1 MIRIRLIDVFLLCGV
16 LFSVV
21 VRAQE
26 EIITFN
32 ILHEPISSAPAL
44 TEFTVQAVITP
55 ADKVAYASLNYR
67 LEGEKAYTVIFMERV
82 GKDTFRA
89 TIPAEKVIPPAIE
102 YFIFVMD
109 VKGVPHVLFR
119 DPRSPQKVELGE
131 EVTPV
136 SAPVKGLEEEFALF
150 AAEDVVFG
158 AAKHLQKIT
167 EAPAAV
173 SVLTDEDI
181 ERLGILSLP
190 ELLKNIAGVE
200 MAMVNPTF
208 TYVGI
213 RGFSTRGNLMLI
225 LVDGREVNIEFLG
238 MPLWNGL
245 PVTIHDVKKIEII
258 KGPGSALYG
267 ANAFSG
273 VVNIITKN
281 PKEASGAYQDFRLG
295 NYQTTYIFS
304 NVGKTGDQFGAR
316 ISGEYG
322 RVNQWTKK
330 DEPSLDGIQVN
341 ARMYYDFDS
350 DTQFLF
356 DSGYV
361 IGRNLM
367 FTVLGP
373 WDARGSFQY
382 LKANF
387 NHGELRT
394 QVYWTGNPLDQI
406 LVDAPG
412 IPPIPEIQ
420 ALIPPIKGR
429 FDQYDAYAQYSIVS
443 GTLNRLT
450 IGSSF
455 RVNTYKL
462 NVLPR
467 GEESETRIG
476 LFLQNELR
484 PIENLI
490 FTVGYRYDLNSET
503 PEAHSPRASI
513 TYTPIEN
520 NTVRVS
526 AGRAFRKPSF
536 FEYGLELK
544 DLKRALGIS
553 FANPG
558 LTNEI
563 MNSYEFGYMG
573 MYLNRIKTSLSIFYN
588 QLRRF
593 IDYDPV
599 DLKFKNVA
607 TNADMYGGEVEL
619 KLGVTKEIEIFTN
632 YSYLR
637 GIDRAKERPS
647 VSVPPDE
654 SNPNYKYG
662 FGITWSRLMNFYGS
676 LAIYL
681 VDGFKKEMTDPNATT
696 IILAPVSTIFTV
708 PGYTLL
714 NAKIGYKIK
723 DTFEVGIFGFNLL
736 DQRYREFPGVI
747 WYKDTDGDGL
757 KDFWE
762 AYGGE
767 EVALKIIGF
776 VGAKF

>member
-1 MIRIRLIDVFLLCGV
+1 MKRKFIALNFFAFIIYLTHVYG
-16 LFSVV
+16 
-21 VRAQE
+21 QE

-32 ILHEPISSAPAL
+32 ILHEPVSSSPAL
-44 TEFTVQAVITP
+44 SEITIQAIITP
-55 ADKVAYASLNYR
+55 SDKVAYASLNYR
-67 LEGEKAYTVIFMERV
+67 LEGESAYTVIFMERI
-82 GKDTFRA
+82 GKEVFKA
-89 TIPAEKVIPPAIE
+89 TIPAEKAIPPAIE

-119 DPRSPQKVELGE
+119 DQKNPQKITLGE
-131 EVTPV
+131 EI
-136 SAPVKGLEEEFALF
+136 APVTAPVRGLEEEFALF
-150 AAEDVVFG
+150 AAEDVVYG
-158 AAKHLQKIT
+158 AAKHVQKIT
-167 EAPAAV
+167 EAPATV

-213 RGFSTRGNLMLI
+213 RGFATRGNLMLV

-258 KGPGSALYG
+258 KGPGSSLYG

-281 PKEASGAYQDFRLG
+281 AKEAEGTYTDFRLG

-304 NVGKTGDQFGAR
+304 NVGRAGEKFGAR

-322 RVNQWTKK
+322 RVNKWSKK
-330 DEPSLDGIQVN
+330 NEPSLDGIQVN
-341 ARMYYDFDS
+341 ARMNYDFTN

-356 DSGYV
+356 DTGYI
-361 IGRNLM
+361 IGRNLL

-387 NHGELRT
+387 NHKELRT
-394 QVYWTGNPLDQI
+394 QIYWTGNTVDQMI
-406 LVDAPG
+406 VDAPG

-420 ALIPPIKGR
+420 ALIPPVNGR
-429 FDQYDAYAQYSIVS
+429 FDQYDVYSQYSIVT
-443 GTLNRLT
+443 GTINRLT
-450 IGSSF
+450 LGASF
-455 RVNTYKL
+455 RVNTYIL
-462 NVLPR
+462 NILPDR
-467 GEESETRIG
+467 EESETRIG
-476 LFLQNELR
+476 LFLQNEFR
-484 PIENLI
+484 PVEDLI
-490 FTVGYRYDLNSET
+490 LTAGYRYDRNSAT
-503 PEAHSPRASI
+503 PEAHSPRVNI
-513 TYTPIEN
+513 TYTPIKN
-520 NTVRVS
+520 NTFRAS

-536 FEYGLELK
+536 FEYGLEIK
-544 DLKRALGIS
+544 DLKEALGIS
-553 FANPG
+553 FANPN

-563 MNSYEFGYMG
+563 MNSYELGYMG
-573 MYLNRIKTSLSIFYN
+573 MYLDRIKASLSLFYN
-588 QLRRF
+588 QLRSF

-599 DLKFKNVA
+599 ELKFKNVA
-607 TNADMYGGEVEL
+607 TDADMYGGEIEL
-619 KLGVTKEIEIFTN
+619 KFAIMKELELFSN
-632 YSYLR
+632 FSYLR
-637 GIDRAKERPS
+637 GKDKAKDRPA

-654 SNPNYKYG
+654 ANPNYK
-662 FGITWSRLMNFYGS
+662 FGTGLIWSGLKNFYGS
-676 LAIYL
+676 LAVYF
-681 VDGFKKEMTDPNATT
+681 VDGFKKEMTDPNATS
-696 IILAPVSTIFTV
+696 IILSPISTIFTV
-708 PGYTLL
+708 EPYTLL
-714 NAKIGYKIK
+714 NVKIGYKIK
-723 DTFEVGIFGFNLL
+723 DTFEVGVFGFNLL
-736 DQRYREFPGVI
+736 NQRYREFPGVI
-747 WYKDTDGDGL
+747 WHKDTDGDGV

-767 EVALKIIGF
+767 EIALKVVGF